1 MHVYVCVPS
10 IYTYIYVCISQRWKQ
25 RREIEYITMNGES
38 TTRESLERHC
48 QGDEEA
54 SRRPYPESAPSRRPF
69 ISYESLS
76 LPPLSWTSTTQAHRS
91 LFLAPRPSR
100 SSLCKIER

>member
-1 MHVYVCVPS
+1 MHACVCVCVPS
-10 IYTYIYVCISQRWKQ
+10 IYICVCVCIFQRWKQ

-54 SRRPYPESAPSRRPF
+54 SRRPYPESALSRRPF
-69 ISYESLS
+69 IPYESPS
-76 LPPLSWTSTTQAHRS
+76 LPPLSWTSTTQAYRS
-91 LFLAPRPSR
+91 LFLAPPFAR
-100 SSLCKIER
+100 